1 MANSIRGDLSKV
13 DEKYI
18 SQVNQFLKETKEGTN
33 NLGRLLVGE
42 KDKMISDTKEK
53 ITKEGINVN
62 DVILRPNQPP
72 IIPNVN
78 DTIYAID
85 ETKNRGGNVVNENK
99 KLEISINSNVNADAI
114 RNEIMNQMAMTS
126 DYREYIG
133 TFS

>member
-1 MANSIRGDLSKV
+1 
-13 DEKYI
+13 
-18 SQVNQFLKETKEGTN
+18 
-33 NLGRLLVGE
+33 
-42 KDKMISDTKEK
+42 MISDTKEK